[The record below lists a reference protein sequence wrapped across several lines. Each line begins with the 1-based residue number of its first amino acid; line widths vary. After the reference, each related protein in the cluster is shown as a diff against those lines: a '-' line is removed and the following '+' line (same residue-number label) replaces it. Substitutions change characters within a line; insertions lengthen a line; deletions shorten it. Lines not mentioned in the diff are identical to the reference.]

1 MDYSQLVKA
10 VYIDTTSV
18 KLLVNDIEV
27 PMIVGT
33 ETEGGYYKNGYI
45 AKEIKKGW
53 LQVIVYTSR
62 WSKVD
67 IEERKL
73 YNIKNLNKIRLVKW
87 TGFDGVDLLGH
98 SFFSLV
104 PEDTDNLISW
114 LKRIE

>member
-10 VYIDTTSV
+10 VYIDTPSV
-18 KLLVNDIEV
+18 KLLVQGYEV

-53 LQVIVYTSR
+53 LQVCIYTSV
-62 WSKVD
+62 KHQVD

-73 YNIKNLNKIRLVKW
+73 YNIKDLNNIRLVKW
-87 TGFDGVDLLGH
+87 TGWNDVDLLKYCRNATE
-98 SFFSLV
+98 
-104 PEDTDNLISW
+104 EDTEHLNAW

>member
-1 MDYSQLVKA
+1 MDYSQLVKK
-10 VYIDTTSV
+10 VYIDTPSV

-33 ETEGGYYKNGYI
+33 ETEGGFYKNGYI
-45 AKEIKKGW
+45 AKEIRKGW

-87 TGFDGVDLLGH
+87 LDAGFGNIDFINLEN
-98 SFFSLV
+98 SI
-104 PEDTDNLISW
+104 EQDTDNLKYW
-114 LKRIE
+114 LNRK